1 MVLIN
6 GMEADSVSV
15 HDRGF
20 LYGDGVFR
28 TFRFENGIPLHWDL
42 QYAKLSGDCK
52 ALGIDCPPES
62 RFREDLEKFGIGNFV
77 VKIIVTRGIGA
88 RGFLPEEGMV
98 ANRLVMT
105 SPLPENPKREIVAR
119 LCDLRLSHQPRLAGI
134 KHLNRLENVMARSE
148 WRDPGIS
155 EGILLDLEGNVI
167 EGTMSSLFFFRNGRL
182 HAPDLSRCGV
192 SGVQRKRVLEI
203 GRRNGIETVTG
214 HFGIELLMDADEIFL
229 VNSVIG
235 LWQVRRFE
243 GIDWDKGQMSAKFR
257 EWLQ

>member
-42 QYAKLSGDCK
+42 QYAKLSSDCN

-134 KHLNRLENVMARSE
+134 KHLNRLENVLARSE